1 MLSSL
6 RSASK
11 GWVSKILLLLL
22 VLSFAVWGIA
32 DQLGGNFAGDAVVEA
47 GETKVSTTD
56 FRLAYNRQ
64 LDALSQ
70 QLGQRVTNEQ
80 ARLFGIDRQV
90 ISQLIGGAVLDEQA
104 REMQLGLSEDRLAG
118 IIAEQ
123 QPQFVGMSRQ
133 QISAQLA
140 RAGIRDIDYINSLKQ
155 AATRQQVMEAVNDG
169 MKVPDIF
176 LDAVAQFSGQTRDV
190 SFVEIDESTLAEIA
204 QPDEA
209 TLAAFF
215 EENLADYRAPEYRA
229 IQIVRLTPDVILD
242 EDAITDADVRA
253 EYEDNRARYATAE
266 KRTVQQLVF
275 SSEDDAKSA
284 RERILAGGSFEAEV
298 EAAGRTMSD
307 VTLGS
312 FEKANAPDAALGDA
326 AFALSSTSDISP
338 VVEGAFGS
346 RLIRVSEIVPEQ
358 VQPFEEASIEI
369 RKALAMLEAQDI
381 LLDIHDGY
389 EDARAAGNT
398 MEEAAKAQKLDVLT
412 IGAIDRQG
420 LDQSGNPVDL
430 GDEANDIIRGVF
442 SADVNVEN
450 PPIGAGRDGFIWYE
464 VTNIIEDRDRT
475 LDEVEPRVRA
485 DWIEAQ
491 KNEQLDAAAERVS
504 EALRSGRSAADLAA
518 ENSYRADNK
527 FGLSRQ
533 DNDSDFGQ
541 AGVLEVF
548 SVGPK
553 GVGIANGA
561 TGNRRLVF
569 RVETVS
575 NPLADGESLP
585 EQQARSIEIG
595 VRNDLL
601 DQMIN
606 RLQLEFP
613 VRINQAAIEYATTAY
628 NSSQR

>member
-1 MLSSL
+1 MLTSL

-32 DQLGGNFAGDAVVEA
+32 DQLGGNFSGEAVVEA
-47 GETKVSTTD
+47 GETKVSTID
-56 FRLAYNRQ
+56 YRLAYDRQ
-64 LDALSQ
+64 LGVLSQ
-70 QLGQRVTNEQ
+70 QFGQRVTNEQ
-80 ARLFGIDRQV
+80 AQLFGIDRQV
-90 ISQLIGGAVLDEQA
+90 ISQLVGGAVLDEQA
-104 REMQLGLSEDRLAG
+104 RVMQLGLSEDRLAS

-133 QISAQLA
+133 QITSQLA

-169 MKVPDIF
+169 MGVPSTF
-176 LDAVAQFSGQTRDV
+176 LDAVAQFSGQTRDI
-190 SFVEIDESTLAEIA
+190 SFVEIDESTLDEIA
-204 QPDEA
+204 TPDEA

-229 IQIVRLTPDVILD
+229 IQVVRLTPDVILD
-242 EDAITDADVRA
+242 EDAINDADIRA
-253 EYEDNRARYATAE
+253 EYDDNRARYATAE
-266 KRTVQQLVF
+266 VRTVQQLVF
-275 SSEDDAKSA
+275 SSEDDANVA
-284 RERILAGGSFEAEV
+284 RERILAGGTFEAEV
-298 EAAGRTMSD
+298 EAAGRTITD

-312 FEKANAPDAALGDA
+312 FEKANAPDPALGDA
-326 AFALSSTSDISP
+326 AFALTSTSDISP

-346 RLIRVSEIVPEQ
+346 LLIRVSEIVPEQ
-358 VQPFEEASIEI
+358 VQPFAQASVEI
-369 RKALAMLEAQDI
+369 RRALALLEAQDI

-389 EDARAAGNT
+389 EDSRAAGNT
-398 MEEAAKAQKLDVLT
+398 MEEAARSQKLDVLT
-412 IGAIDRQG
+412 IAGIDRQG
-420 LDQSGNPVDL
+420 LDQDGNPIDL
-430 GDEANDIIRGVF
+430 GEEANDIIRGVF
-442 SADVNVEN
+442 STDANVEN

-464 VTNIIEDRDRT
+464 VTEVIADRDRT
-475 LDEVEPRVRA
+475 LDEVEALVRT
-485 DWIEAQ
+485 DWITAQ
-491 KNEQLDAAAERVS
+491 KNEKLDAEAARIS
-504 EALRSGRSAADLAA
+504 EAMRGGASATDLAT
-518 ENSYRADNK
+518 ENSYRAENK

-533 DNDSDFGQ
+533 DNDADFGQ

-553 GVGIANGA
+553 GVSVANGA

-569 RVETVS
+569 RVETVA

-585 EQQARSIEIG
+585 EQQARNIESG
-595 VRNDLL
+595 LRNDLL

-613 VRINQAAIEYATTAY
+613 VRINQAAIDYATNAH
-628 NSSQR
+628 NASQM

>member
-32 DQLGGNFAGDAVVEA
+32 DQIGGNFAGEAVVEA
-47 GETKVSTTD
+47 GETKVSSID
-56 FRLAYNRQ
+56 YRLAYERQ
-64 LDALSQ
+64 LGVLSE

-80 ARLFGIDRQV
+80 AQLFGIDRQV
-90 ISQLIGGAVLDEQA
+90 ISQLVGGAVLDEQA
-104 REMQLGLSEDRLAG
+104 RVMQLGLSEDRLAN

-169 MKVPDIF
+169 MSVPGTF
-176 LDAVAQFSGQTRDV
+176 LDAVAQFSGQTRDI
-190 SFVEIDESTLAEIA
+190 SFVEIDESTLDEIA
-204 QPDEA
+204 APDNA

-229 IQIVRLTPDVILD
+229 VQVVRLTPDLIMD
-242 EDAITDADVRA
+242 EAAINDADVRA
-253 EYEDNRARYATAE
+253 EYDDNRARYATAE
-266 KRTVQQLVF
+266 VRTIQQLVF
-275 SSEDDAKSA
+275 SSEDDANVA
-284 RERILAGGSFEAEV
+284 RQRILAGGTFEAEV
-298 EAAGRTMSD
+298 EAAGRTISD

-312 FEKANAPDAALGDA
+312 FEKANAPDPALGDA
-326 AFALSSTSDISP
+326 AFALASTSDISP

-358 VQPFEEASIEI
+358 VQPFAQASVEI
-369 RKALAMLEAQDI
+369 RRALALLEAQDI

-398 MEEAAKAQKLDVLT
+398 MEEAARSQKLEVLT
-412 IGAIDRQG
+412 ISGIDRQG
-420 LDQSGNPVDL
+420 LDQEGNPVDL
-430 GDEANDIIRGVF
+430 GEESNDIIRGVF
-442 SADVNVEN
+442 STDANVEN

-464 VTNIIEDRDRT
+464 VTEVIADRDRT
-475 LDEVEPRVRA
+475 LDEVEERVRA
-485 DWIEAQ
+485 DWITAQ
-491 KNEQLDAAAERVS
+491 KNEQLDAEASRIS
-504 EALRSGRSAADLAA
+504 EALQGGAQATELTA
-518 ENSYRADNK
+518 EKNYRAENK

-533 DNDSDFGQ
+533 DNDPDFGQ

-575 NPLADGESLP
+575 NPLADGASLP
-585 EQQARSIEIG
+585 EQQASNIETG
-595 VRNDLL
+595 LRNDLL

-613 VRINQAAIEYATTAY
+613 VRINQAAIEYATNAR
-628 NSSQR
+628 NAS